1 MMCPVP
7 KLYVMREGNDVI
19 RGIRKMT
26 EVKNAV
32 ASGSASFKKR
42 MQLISVLHEYGETA
56 YHLPVSFALTG
67 IDVRDRASSQDAYIR
82 ASNNPIIAAECLLS
96 EKTGR
101 EGKEPSPYTGFIG
114 DTVLRKLGYSLVDG
128 SILGLALV
136 IGTPAN
142 EGSAAGI
149 CRELQEKYMLTFL
162 AGGVVPALQQSGVKL
177 GLEYRLIPL
186 GSTGAHGV
194 HFTDIIARV
203 AMMFG
208 GVTPGDISRLLKY
221 AAERAKAIVIVF
233 PGLSDEE
240 IALVDAMRGLGFPI
254 VSLGPYMSDAW
265 ITATPEE
272 AVRRGMEAKGIR
284 VTVTAIPIPMGC
296 SPAFEGK
303 SIRKEEMYVEFGGG
317 RSTAFELLTMRNAGE
332 IQDGQVT
339 VIGPEIDAMKEGSA
353 NPLGI
358 IVEVAGRSM
367 KKDYEPVLERRIH
380 NFVNYGEGSWHVA
393 QRDLIWVRISKEAVA
408 KGVKITHIGKL
419 LASKFRMDF
428 PQLLDAV
435 AVTLITDERKVLA
448 ARKDAD
454 AVYEERDARI
464 KGMRDEDVNTYYSCT
479 LCQTFAPNHVCV
491 ITPERPAL
499 CGAISWLD
507 GKIAYEISPAGANQP
522 VEKGTLLN
530 AQNGEFDGVNRFVK
544 KASHGEIDRCSLYSV
559 MEYPMTCCGCF
570 ECIALMLPEVN
581 GIMVVNREFK
591 GVTPSGMTF
600 STLAG
605 TIGGG
610 AQTPGFA
617 GISKNYILSDRFL
630 QGDGG
635 IERLVWIPLQL
646 KDEIKD
652 RLQKK
657 LIGQGHPDLFEK
669 IADETKATTIEELTA
684 FLERV
689 RHPSLTMKPLV

>member
-1 MMCPVP
+1 MTRIRPGTFLQRPATTRSLHPNVSLQK
-7 KLYVMREGNDVI
+7 KL
-19 RGIRKMT
+19 
-26 EVKNAV
+26 
-32 ASGSASFKKR
+32 
-42 MQLISVLHEYGETA
+42 
-56 YHLPVSFALTG
+56 P
-67 IDVRDRASSQDAYIR
+67 
-82 ASNNPIIAAECLLS
+82 AA
-96 EKTGR
+96 GR
-101 EGKEPSPYTGFIG
+101 ENAPYTGFIG
-114 DTVLRKLGYSLVDG
+114 DTVIRKLGYSLVDG

-136 IGTPAN
+136 IGRPDSP
-142 EGSAAGI
+142 GAAAAI

-162 AGGVVPALQQSGVKL
+162 AGPVIPILSDNGVKL
-177 GLEYRLIPL
+177 GLDYRLIPL
-186 GSTGAHGV
+186 GSAPVYGI
-194 HFTDIIARV
+194 HFVDVIARV

-208 GVTPGDISRLLKY
+208 GVTPGDATRLLAY

-233 PGLSDEE
+233 PGLSDDE
-240 IALVDAMRGLGFPI
+240 IALVDGMRVLGFPI
-254 VSLGPYMSDAW
+254 LSIGDYSGGAW
-265 ITATPEE
+265 IPAAAEE
-272 AVRRGMEAKGIR
+272 VVRKGMEAKGIR
-284 VTVTAIPIPMGC
+284 VNVTAIPIPMGC

-317 RSTAFELLTMRNAGE
+317 RSTAFELLRMQPADK
-332 IQDGQVT
+332 IKDGQVT

-358 IVEVAGRSM
+358 IIDVAGKTM

-393 QRDLIWVRISKEAVA
+393 QRDLIWVRLSKEAVA
-408 KGVKITHIGKL
+408 KGVKIEHLGKL

-435 AVTLITDERKVLA
+435 AVTLITDPGKVA
-448 ARKDAD
+448 EARKEAER
-454 AVYEERDARI
+454 VYDERDARI
-464 KGMRDEDVNTYYSCT
+464 KGMRDADVNTYYSCT

-507 GKIAYEISPAGANQP
+507 GKIAYEISPSGANQP
-522 VEKGTLLN
+522 IEKGTQLN
-530 AQNGEFDGVNRFVK
+530 AQTGEFEGVNRFVR
-544 KASHGEIDRCSLYSV
+544 KASHGEVDRCTLYSV

-570 ECIALMLPEVN
+570 EAIALMLPEVN

-591 GVTPSGMTF
+591 GETPSGMSF

-630 QGDGG
+630 QGEGG
-635 IERLVWIPLQL
+635 IERLVWIPSQL
-646 KDEIKD
+646 KEELKN
-652 RLQKK
+652 RLVQKLNEK
-657 LIGQGHPDLFEK
+657 GLGDFFDK
-669 IADETKATTIEELTA
+669 IADETKAKTIEELMVY
-684 FLERV
+684 LEKIG
-689 RHPSLTMKPLV
+689 HPALAMKPLV

>member
-1 MMCPVP
+1 MT
-7 KLYVMREGNDVI
+7 DVELAI
-19 RGIRKMT
+19 
-26 EVKNAV
+26 KN
-32 ASGSASFKKR
+32 GEL
-42 MQLISVLHEYGETA
+42 QLKTAITTIQGTFSYDDTA
-56 YHLPVSFALTG
+56 YHLPISYALTG
-67 IDVRDRASSQDAYIR
+67 IPVHDRNTSLDVFSRTKDNPLVASEIILAKKTAQD
-82 ASNNPIIAAECLLS
+82 
-96 EKTGR
+96 
-101 EGKEPSPYTGFIG
+101 GKEESPLTGFIG
-114 DTVLRKLGYSLVDG
+114 DSTIRKLGYSLVDG
-128 SILGLALV
+128 SILGLALIV
-136 IGTPAN
+136 GSPEST
-142 EGSAAGI
+142 GSAAAI

-162 AGGVVPALQQSGVKL
+162 AGPVIPSLSSAGVKL

-186 GSTGAHGV
+186 GSNTLYGV
-194 HFTDIIARV
+194 HFVDIIARV

-208 GVTPGDISRLLKY
+208 GVTPGDMHRLLTY
-221 AAERAKAIVIVF
+221 AAERAKAIVIVL

-240 IALVDAMRGLGFPI
+240 IALVDSMRVLGFPI
-254 VSLGPYMSDAW
+254 LSLGDYKKGAW
-265 ITATPEE
+265 ISSTPENI
-272 AVRRGMEAKGIR
+272 VRNGMELKGIR
-284 VTVTAIPIPMGC
+284 VNVTAIPIPMGC

-317 RSTAFELLTMRNAGE
+317 RSPAFELLRMKNPGE
-332 IQDGQVT
+332 IKDGQVT
-339 VIGPEIDAMKEGSA
+339 VIGPEIDSMKEGSA
-353 NPLGI
+353 NPLAI
-358 IVEVAGRSM
+358 IIEVAGKTM

-393 QRDLIWVRISKEAVA
+393 QRDLIWVRLSKEAVA
-408 KGVKITHIGKL
+408 KGVKIEHLGKL

-435 AVTLITDERKVLA
+435 SVTLITDNEKVLA
-448 ARKDAD
+448 AKNEAERIYD
-454 AVYEERDARI
+454 ERDARI
-464 KGMRDEDVNTYYSCT
+464 KGMHDGDVNTYYSCT

-522 VEKGTLLN
+522 IEKGAVIN
-530 AQNGEFDGVNRFVK
+530 ALNGEFDGVNRFVK

-591 GVTPSGMTF
+591 GLTPSGMSF

-617 GISKNYILSDRFL
+617 GISKGYILSDRFL
-630 QGDGG
+630 QGEGG
-635 IERLVWIPLQL
+635 IERLVWMPAQL
-646 KDEIKD
+646 KEELKPRLIKKFED
-652 RLQKK
+652 RGKT
-657 LIGQGHPDLFEK
+657 DLFDK
-669 IADETKATTIEELTA
+669 IADETKAATIEDLMVYLDE
-684 FLERV
+684 V
-689 RHPSLTMKPLV
+689 KHPALTMKPLV

>member
-1 MMCPVP
+1 MI
-7 KLYVMREGNDVI
+7 DV
-19 RGIRKMT
+19 
-26 EVKNAV
+26 ELA
-32 ASGSASFKKR
+32 KKR
-42 MQLISVLHEYGETA
+42 GEEYLKDTLPAIKKTFAYEDTA
-56 YHLPVSFALTG
+56 YHLPISFALTG
-67 IDVRDRASSQDAYIR
+67 SAVHDLNTARDVFSKTGH
-82 ASNNPIIAAECLLS
+82 NPIVASECLLA
-96 EKTGR
+96 EKTAIS
-101 EGKEPSPYTGFIG
+101 GKEAAPYTGFIG
-114 DTVLRKLGYSLVDG
+114 DTVIRKLGYSLVDG

-136 IGTPAN
+136 IGSPDSPGT
-142 EGSAAGI
+142 AAAI

-162 AGGVVPALQQSGVKL
+162 AGPVVPSLSENGVKL

-186 GSTGAHGV
+186 GSRPVYGI
-194 HFTDIIARV
+194 HFVDIIARV

-208 GVTPGDISRLLKY
+208 GVTPGDAGRLLAY

-233 PGLSDEE
+233 PGLSDDEV
-240 IALVDAMRGLGFPI
+240 ALVDGMRVLGFPI
-254 VSLGPYMSDAW
+254 LSLGDYSGGSWIDADADT
-265 ITATPEE
+265 I
-272 AVRRGMEAKGIR
+272 VQKGMEEKGIR
-284 VTVTAIPIPMGC
+284 VNITAIPIPMGC

-317 RSTAFELLTMRNAGE
+317 RSTAFELLRMRPAGE
-332 IQDGQVT
+332 VKDGQVE
-339 VIGPEIDAMKEGSA
+339 VIGPEVNAMKEGSA

-358 IVEVAGRSM
+358 IIDVAGKTM

-393 QRDLIWVRISKEAVA
+393 QRDLIWVRLSKEAVA
-408 KGVKITHIGKL
+408 KGVKIEHLGRL

-435 AVTLITDERKVLA
+435 AVTLITDPVKAEE
-448 ARKDAD
+448 ARKEAERIYD
-454 AVYEERDARI
+454 ERDARI
-464 KGMRDEDVNTYYSCT
+464 KGMRDIDVSTYYSCT

-507 GKIAYEISPAGANQP
+507 GKIAYEISPSGANQP
-522 VEKGTLLN
+522 VDKGAVIN
-530 AQNGEFDGVNRFVK
+530 AQNGEFEGVNRFIR

-570 ECIALMLPEVN
+570 EAIALMLPEVN

-591 GVTPSGMTF
+591 GVTPSGMSF

-630 QGDGG
+630 QGEGG
-635 IERLVWIPLQL
+635 IERLVWMPSPL
-646 KDEIKD
+646 KDELKNRLVQKLAEKGLKD
-652 RLQKK
+652 FF
-657 LIGQGHPDLFEK
+657 DK
-669 IADETKATTIEELTA
+669 IADETKATTIEELIVY
-684 FLERV
+684 LEKIG
-689 RHPSLTMKPLV
+689 HPALAMKPLV

>member
-1 MMCPVP
+1 MQWLIPMT
-7 KLYVMREGNDVI
+7 DV
-19 RGIRKMT
+19 
-26 EVKNAV
+26 ELA
-32 ASGSASFKKR
+32 KKR
-42 MQLISVLHEYGETA
+42 GEEHLKETLPAMKKTFAYEDTA
-56 YHLPVSFALTG
+56 YHLPISFALTG
-67 IDVRDRASSQDAYIR
+67 TAVHDLNSAQNVFSSTGY
-82 ASNNPIIAAECLLS
+82 NPIVASECLLA
-96 EKTGR
+96 EKTATQ
-101 EGKEPSPYTGFIG
+101 GKENAPYTGFIG
-114 DTVLRKLGYSLVDG
+114 DTVIRKLGYSLVDG

-136 IGTPAN
+136 IGSPESPGT
-142 EGSAAGI
+142 AAAI

-162 AGGVVPALQQSGVKL
+162 AGPVIPSLLNNGVKV

-186 GSTGAHGV
+186 GSTPSYGI
-194 HFTDIIARV
+194 HFVDIIARV

-208 GVTPGDISRLLKY
+208 GVTPGDAHRLLVY

-233 PGLSDEE
+233 SGLSDDE
-240 IALVDAMRGLGFPI
+240 IALVDSMRLLGFPI
-254 VSLGPYMSDAW
+254 LSLGDYSGGAW
-265 ITATPEE
+265 IPA
-272 AVRRGMEAKGIR
+272 AADDIVRKGMEEKGIR
-284 VTVTAIPIPMGC
+284 VNVTAIPIPMGC

-317 RSTAFELLTMRNAGE
+317 RATAFELLRMRPAE
-332 IQDGQVT
+332 EVKDGVVT
-339 VIGPEIDAMKEGSA
+339 VIGPEIDSMKEGSA

-358 IVEVAGRSM
+358 IIEVAGKTM

-393 QRDLIWVRISKEAVA
+393 QRDLIWVRLSKEAVA
-408 KGVKITHIGKL
+408 KGVKIEHLGKL

-428 PQLLDAV
+428 PRLLDAV
-435 AVTLITDERKVLA
+435 AVILITDPEKVA
-448 ARKDAD
+448 EARKEAERIYD
-454 AVYEERDARI
+454 ERDARI
-464 KGMRDEDVNTYYSCT
+464 KGMRDIDVNTYYSCT

-507 GKIAYEISPAGANQP
+507 GKIAYEISPSGANQP
-522 VEKGTLLN
+522 VEKGAVIN
-530 AQNGEFDGVNRFVK
+530 AQSGEFEGVNRFVR

-570 ECIALMLPEVN
+570 EAIALMLPEVN

-591 GVTPSGMTF
+591 GQTPSGMSF

-630 QGDGG
+630 QGEGG
-635 IERLVWIPLQL
+635 IERLVWMPSPLKEELKNRLVQMLSDKGL
-646 KDEIKD
+646 KDFFD
-652 RLQKK
+652 
-657 LIGQGHPDLFEK
+657 K
-669 IADETKATTIEELTA
+669 IADETKATTIEELMVY
-684 FLERV
+684 LEKV
-689 RHPSLTMKPLV
+689 GHPALAMKPLV

>member
-1 MMCPVP
+1 MT
-7 KLYVMREGNDVI
+7 DV
-19 RGIRKMT
+19 
-26 EVKNAV
+26 ELA
-32 ASGSASFKKR
+32 KKR
-42 MQLISVLHEYGETA
+42 GEAHLEESMQGISKTFAYDDTA
-56 YHLPVSFALTG
+56 YHLPISFALTG
-67 IDVRDRASSQDAYIR
+67 TAVHDRNTARDVYARTGR
-82 ASNNPIIAAECLLS
+82 NPIVASECLLA
-96 EKTGR
+96 EKTATTGR
-101 EGKEPSPYTGFIG
+101 ENPPFTGFIG
-114 DTVLRKLGYSLVDG
+114 DTVIRKLGYSLVDG

-136 IGTPAN
+136 LGSPEHPGT
-142 EGSAAGI
+142 AAAV

-162 AGGVVPALQQSGVKL
+162 AGPVIPSLSENGVKL
-177 GLEYRLIPL
+177 GLDYRLVPL
-186 GSTGAHGV
+186 GSAPAYGI
-194 HFTDIIARV
+194 HFVDIIARV

-208 GVTPGDISRLLKY
+208 GVTPGDAHRLLAY

-233 PGLSDEE
+233 PGLTDDE
-240 IALVDAMRGLGFPI
+240 IALVDGMRLLGFPI
-254 VSLGPYMSDAW
+254 LSLGDYSGGAW
-265 ITATPEE
+265 IPA
-272 AVRRGMEAKGIR
+272 AADDVVRRGMEEKGIR
-284 VTVTAIPIPMGC
+284 VIVTAIPIPMGC

-317 RSTAFELLTMRNAGE
+317 RSTAFELLRMRPAGE
-332 IQDGQVT
+332 VTDGQIT

-358 IVEVAGRSM
+358 IIEVSGKTM

-393 QRDLIWVRISKEAVA
+393 QRDLIWVRLSKEVVA
-408 KGVKITHIGKL
+408 KGVKIEHIGKL

-435 AVTLITDERKVLA
+435 SVTLITDPEKVEK
-448 ARKDAD
+448 ARKEAER
-454 AVYEERDARI
+454 VYDERDARI
-464 KGMRDEDVNTYYSCT
+464 KGMRDDDVNTYYSCT

-507 GKIAYEISPAGANQP
+507 GKIAYEISPSGANQP
-522 VEKGTLLN
+522 IEKGTAIN
-530 AQNGEFDGVNRFVK
+530 PKNGEFEGVNRFVR
-544 KASHGEIDRCSLYSV
+544 KASHGEVDRCSLYSV

-570 ECIALMLPEVN
+570 EAIALMLPEVN

-591 GVTPSGMTF
+591 GITPSGMSF

-630 QGDGG
+630 QGEGG
-635 IERLVWIPLQL
+635 IERLVWMPSQL
-646 KDEIKD
+646 KEELKN
-652 RLQKK
+652 RLVQKLTGK
-657 LIGQGHPDLFEK
+657 GLSGFFDK
-669 IADETKATTIEELTA
+669 IADETKATTIEELMVY
-684 FLERV
+684 LEKAG
-689 RHPSLTMKPLV
+689 HPALAMKPLV

>member
-1 MMCPVP
+1 MQWLIPMT
-7 KLYVMREGNDVI
+7 DV
-19 RGIRKMT
+19 
-26 EVKNAV
+26 ELA
-32 ASGSASFKKR
+32 KKR
-42 MQLISVLHEYGETA
+42 GEEHLKETLPAMKKTFAYEDTA
-56 YHLPVSFALTG
+56 YHLPISFALTG
-67 IDVRDRASSQDAYIR
+67 TAVHDLNSAQNVFSSTGY
-82 ASNNPIIAAECLLS
+82 NPIVASECLLA
-96 EKTGR
+96 EKTATQ
-101 EGKEPSPYTGFIG
+101 GKENAPYTGFIG
-114 DTVLRKLGYSLVDG
+114 DTVIRKLGYSLVDG

-136 IGTPAN
+136 IGSPESPGT
-142 EGSAAGI
+142 AAAI

-162 AGGVVPALQQSGVKL
+162 AGPVIPSLLNNGVKV

-186 GSTGAHGV
+186 GSTPSYGI
-194 HFTDIIARV
+194 HFVDIIARV

-208 GVTPGDISRLLKY
+208 GVTPGDAHRLLVY

-233 PGLSDEE
+233 SGLSDDE
-240 IALVDAMRGLGFPI
+240 IALVDSMRLLGFPI
-254 VSLGPYMSDAW
+254 LSLGDYSGGAW
-265 ITATPEE
+265 IPTA
-272 AVRRGMEAKGIR
+272 ADDIVRKGMEEKGIR
-284 VTVTAIPIPMGC
+284 VNVTAIPIPMGC

-317 RSTAFELLTMRNAGE
+317 RATAFELLRMRPAE
-332 IQDGQVT
+332 EVKDGVVR
-339 VIGPEIDAMKEGSA
+339 VIGPEIDSMKEGSA

-358 IVEVAGRSM
+358 IIEVAGKTM

-393 QRDLIWVRISKEAVA
+393 QRDLIWVRLSKEAVA
-408 KGVKITHIGKL
+408 KGVKIEHLGKL

-428 PQLLDAV
+428 PRLLDAV
-435 AVTLITDERKVLA
+435 AVILITDPEKVA
-448 ARKDAD
+448 EARKEAERIYD
-454 AVYEERDARI
+454 ERDARI
-464 KGMRDEDVNTYYSCT
+464 KGMRDIDVNTYYSCT

-507 GKIAYEISPAGANQP
+507 GKIAYEISPSGANQP
-522 VEKGTLLN
+522 VEKGAVIN
-530 AQNGEFDGVNRFVK
+530 AQSGEFEGVNRFVR

-570 ECIALMLPEVN
+570 EAIALMLPEVN

-591 GVTPSGMTF
+591 GQTPSGMSF

-630 QGDGG
+630 QGEGG
-635 IERLVWIPLQL
+635 IERLVWMPSPLKEELKNRLVQMLSDKGL
-646 KDEIKD
+646 KDFFD
-652 RLQKK
+652 
-657 LIGQGHPDLFEK
+657 K
-669 IADETKATTIEELTA
+669 IADETKATTIEELMVY
-684 FLERV
+684 LEKV
-689 RHPSLTMKPLV
+689 GHPALAMKPLV